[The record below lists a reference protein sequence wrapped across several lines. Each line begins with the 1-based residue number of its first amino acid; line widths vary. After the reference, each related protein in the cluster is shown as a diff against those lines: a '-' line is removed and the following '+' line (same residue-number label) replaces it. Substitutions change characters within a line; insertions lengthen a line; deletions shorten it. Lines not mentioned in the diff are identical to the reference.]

1 MEEGSLKMLKIKNP
15 ISRSR
20 FTFEEQLQRKLT
32 FMLTPL
38 IRAVGKMPYEKI
50 LNNRLFQFYKHG
62 LEENIF
68 TRKYT
73 NEQPSNVEVDLV
85 SINIGELL
93 PIEEIDSFRSGMLH
107 IYRYFGRDG
116 YQPLNDFD
124 RVMKFCDEVEENLH
138 GRSWSNLGSVLV
150 KKDSDLHKYI
160 KRISFSASQI
170 STSSVL
176 IIFNVT
182 PADEFLESLKELMKK
197 EIKGEIIFTT
207 SLKDLF
213 KSAAAKNYSSS
224 QVKQRLIEDY
234 LIEIKWRLLSE
245 IGQYFSLYFYK
256 NEIMPPNIEI
266 YKTNQI
272 YNNMPRIVE
281 NDKVNEFW
289 ESVGMDKKGL
299 NTEISNDGFLLLH
312 SDSRSDNS
320 LDNKIKIVGNSNVSI
335 QPGYDDFNI
344 FLTHYLEEFSLEAL
358 SINVINTYA
367 DFVNKQLASYQRLIY
382 QVTQKRKLKYK
393 KIIKIRHT
401 LHQNIQILK
410 RFKNEI
416 SNEDFERKKQ
426 SLRELTA
433 NFEIALS
440 DPSRLIDYS
449 WTNRITRST
458 IFLINETYN
467 HSENLTKLLED
478 TVQLVEIGTNRSLR
492 NWSFRLSMFTVF
504 LTIITTILAT
514 TSIALTYFQLA
525 EETQNVIKNF
535 FSSIWNYI

>member
-1 MEEGSLKMLKIKNP
+1 MLKIRNP

-20 FTFEEQLQRKLT
+20 FTHEEQLQRKLT

-38 IRAVGKMPYEKI
+38 IRKVGNLPYEKI
-50 LNNRLFQFYKHG
+50 SNNKLFQFYKHG
-62 LEENIF
+62 IEENIF

-73 NEQPSNVEVDLV
+73 NEQPSNIEVDLV

-93 PIEEIDSFRSGMLH
+93 PVEEIDSFRSGMLH

-116 YQPLNDFD
+116 YQPVNDFD
-124 RVMKFCDEVEENLH
+124 RVLKFCDEVEENLH
-138 GRSWSNLGSVLV
+138 GRSWSNLGSVSV
-150 KKDSDLHKYI
+150 TKNSNLHKYI
-160 KRISFSASQI
+160 KRISFSAAQI

-176 IIFNVT
+176 ITFNVT
-182 PADEFLESLKELMKK
+182 PADEFLNSLKELMKK
-197 EIKGEIIFTT
+197 EIKGERIFTT

-213 KSAAAKNYSSS
+213 KSAAAKNYSNS
-224 QVKQRLIEDY
+224 QVKQRLVEDY
-234 LIEIKWRLLSE
+234 LIEIKWRFLSE
-245 IGQYFSLYFYK
+245 IGQYFSLYFHE
-256 NEIMPPNIEI
+256 NNIMPPSIEI

-272 YNNMPRIVE
+272 FNNLPRTIE

-289 ESVGMDKKGL
+289 ESVGMEKKGM
-299 NTEISNDGFLLLH
+299 NTEVSNDGFLLLH
-312 SDSRSDNS
+312 SDLRSDKS
-320 LDNKIKIVGNSNVSI
+320 LDNKIKIVGNSNKPI
-335 QPGYDDFNI
+335 HPGYDNFNI
-344 FLTHYLEEFSLEAL
+344 FLTHYLQEFSLEAL

-367 DFVNKQLASYQRLIY
+367 EFVNKQLASYQRLIY

-426 SLRELTA
+426 SLKERTA
-433 NFEIALS
+433 NFEIADS
-440 DPSRLIDYS
+440 VPTRLKEFS
-449 WTNRITRST
+449 WTNRITSST
-458 IFLINETYN
+458 VFLINETYN

-478 TVQLVEIGTNRSLR
+478 TVQLVEIGTNHSLR

-514 TSIALTYFQLA
+514 TSIVLTYFQLP
-525 EETQNVIKNF
+525 EETQYTINNF
-535 FSSIWNYI
+535 FLSIWRFI